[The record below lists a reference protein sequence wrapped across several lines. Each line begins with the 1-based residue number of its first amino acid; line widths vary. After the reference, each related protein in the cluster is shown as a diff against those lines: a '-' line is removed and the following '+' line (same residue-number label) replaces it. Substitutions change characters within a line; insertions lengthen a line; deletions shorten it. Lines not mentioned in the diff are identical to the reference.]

1 MELRPI
7 LRSTNF
13 GSCLQAFALYK
24 KIEMMGYQCEIIDYR
39 CPAIEARENLTVPQ
53 ISLFKP
59 KSVYHRLFLWPTLK
73 RKANNL
79 EIYLANHAK
88 ISEEYTPD
96 TITFANEN
104 YGKFLVGSDI
114 VWGRDITNN
123 DYVYFLDFVSNDH
136 KKYAFSASAGDY
148 SIRGDEEKVGEL
160 LKSFSRI
167 AVREKETIQSGG
179 IATELYRFF
188 SDKGYKLAGVSMTP
202 MHTAEFSLS
211 DSFESMP
218 AYRNSKYVYSDAGNI
233 YYEVGKNL
241 VNQRGV
247 LFIGLPCQV
256 AALKKYLFVKK
267 ISLELL
273 FTVDIVC
280 HGTTPEQFLGEHIE
294 HIEKKKKKKAIH
306 VEFRDPEEKT
316 SSFTFSLKDAEHTF
330 YKRRV
335 KANDVYQI
343 GYHAGI
349 TYRDNCYS
357 CQFATR
363 KRQGDITLAD
373 FSYVGSYEFCSYSNE
388 NVSCVLINSK
398 KGESLFSELCS
409 TDRIFYEKRPI
420 EEEVTTEKQLNY
432 PTRVPRE
439 REKFLKEIKSNNG
452 FEKAMKYAARKIMIV
467 NTVKNITHI
476 EKIKQ
481 IMSEK
486 LPPNVKN
493 GIKKVLKR

>member
-1 MELRPI
+1 MMKHDTAMGVCDADKCSACGVCINICPKGCISYLKKETGTKVAVI
-7 LRSTNF
+7 NKN
-13 GSCLQAFALYK
+13 SCVNCHLCK
-24 KIEMMGYQCEIIDYR
+24 KV
-39 CPAIEARENLTVPQ
+39 CPQLDTVEG
-53 ISLFKP
+53 
-59 KSVYHRLFLWPTLK
+59 
-73 RKANNL
+73 L
-79 EIYLANHAK
+79 ESFVCYAAW
-88 ISEEYTPD
+88 SFDD
-96 TITFANEN
+96 TI
-104 YGKFLVGSDI
+104 
-114 VWGRDITNN
+114 RTN
-123 DYVYFLDFVSNDH
+123 
-136 KKYAFSASAGDY
+136 SA
-148 SIRGDEEKVGEL
+148 
-160 LKSFSRI
+160 
-167 AVREKETIQSGG
+167 SGG

-388 NVSCVLINSK
+388 KVSCVLINSK

>member
-1 MELRPI
+1 MMKHDTAMGVCDADKCSACGVCINICPKGCISYLKKETGTKVAVI
-7 LRSTNF
+7 NKN
-13 GSCLQAFALYK
+13 SCVNCHLCK
-24 KIEMMGYQCEIIDYR
+24 KVYPQLD
-39 CPAIEARENLTVPQ
+39 TVEG
-53 ISLFKP
+53 
-59 KSVYHRLFLWPTLK
+59 
-73 RKANNL
+73 L
-79 EIYLANHAK
+79 ESFVCYAAW
-88 ISEEYTPD
+88 SFDD
-96 TITFANEN
+96 TI
-104 YGKFLVGSDI
+104 
-114 VWGRDITNN
+114 RTN
-123 DYVYFLDFVSNDH
+123 
-136 KKYAFSASAGDY
+136 SA
-148 SIRGDEEKVGEL
+148 
-160 LKSFSRI
+160 
-167 AVREKETIQSGG
+167 SGG

-452 FEKAMKYAARKIMIV
+452 FEKAMKYAARRIMIV

>member
-1 MELRPI
+1 MMKHDTAMGVCDADKCSACGVCINICPKGCISYLKKETGTKVAVI
-7 LRSTNF
+7 NKN
-13 GSCLQAFALYK
+13 SCVNCHLCK
-24 KIEMMGYQCEIIDYR
+24 KV
-39 CPAIEARENLTVPQ
+39 CPQLDTVEG
-53 ISLFKP
+53 
-59 KSVYHRLFLWPTLK
+59 
-73 RKANNL
+73 L
-79 EIYLANHAK
+79 ESFVCYAAW
-88 ISEEYTPD
+88 SFDD
-96 TITFANEN
+96 TI
-104 YGKFLVGSDI
+104 
-114 VWGRDITNN
+114 RTN
-123 DYVYFLDFVSNDH
+123 
-136 KKYAFSASAGDY
+136 SA
-148 SIRGDEEKVGEL
+148 
-160 LKSFSRI
+160 
-167 AVREKETIQSGG
+167 SGG

-409 TDRIFYEKRPI
+409 TDRIFYEKRTI

>member
-1 MELRPI
+1 MMKHDTAMGVCDADKCSACGVCINICPKGCISYLKKETGTKVAVI
-7 LRSTNF
+7 NKN
-13 GSCLQAFALYK
+13 SCVNCHLCK
-24 KIEMMGYQCEIIDYR
+24 KV
-39 CPAIEARENLTVPQ
+39 CPQLDTVEG
-53 ISLFKP
+53 
-59 KSVYHRLFLWPTLK
+59 
-73 RKANNL
+73 L
-79 EIYLANHAK
+79 ESFVCYAAW
-88 ISEEYTPD
+88 SFDD
-96 TITFANEN
+96 TI
-104 YGKFLVGSDI
+104 
-114 VWGRDITNN
+114 RTN
-123 DYVYFLDFVSNDH
+123 
-136 KKYAFSASAGDY
+136 SA
-148 SIRGDEEKVGEL
+148 
-160 LKSFSRI
+160 
-167 AVREKETIQSGG
+167 SGG

-481 IMSEK
+481 IMYEK

>member
-1 MELRPI
+1 MMKHDTAMGVCDADKCSACGVCINICPKGCISYLKKETGTKVAVI
-7 LRSTNF
+7 NKN
-13 GSCLQAFALYK
+13 SCVNCHLCK
-24 KIEMMGYQCEIIDYR
+24 KV
-39 CPAIEARENLTVPQ
+39 CPQLDTVEG
-53 ISLFKP
+53 
-59 KSVYHRLFLWPTLK
+59 
-73 RKANNL
+73 L
-79 EIYLANHAK
+79 ESFVCYAAW
-88 ISEEYTPD
+88 SFDD
-96 TITFANEN
+96 TI
-104 YGKFLVGSDI
+104 
-114 VWGRDITNN
+114 RTN
-123 DYVYFLDFVSNDH
+123 
-136 KKYAFSASAGDY
+136 SA
-148 SIRGDEEKVGEL
+148 
-160 LKSFSRI
+160 
-167 AVREKETIQSGG
+167 SGG

-349 TYRDNCYS
+349 TYRDNFYS

-452 FEKAMKYAARKIMIV
+452 FEKAMKYAARRIMIV

>member
-1 MELRPI
+1 MMKHDTAMGVCDADKCSACGVCINICPKGCISYLKKETGTKVAVI
-7 LRSTNF
+7 NKN
-13 GSCLQAFALYK
+13 SCVNCHLCK
-24 KIEMMGYQCEIIDYR
+24 KV
-39 CPAIEARENLTVPQ
+39 CPQLDTVEG
-53 ISLFKP
+53 
-59 KSVYHRLFLWPTLK
+59 
-73 RKANNL
+73 L
-79 EIYLANHAK
+79 ESFVCYAAW
-88 ISEEYTPD
+88 SFDD
-96 TITFANEN
+96 TI
-104 YGKFLVGSDI
+104 
-114 VWGRDITNN
+114 RTN
-123 DYVYFLDFVSNDH
+123 
-136 KKYAFSASAGDY
+136 SA
-148 SIRGDEEKVGEL
+148 
-160 LKSFSRI
+160 
-167 AVREKETIQSGG
+167 SGG

-211 DSFESMP
+211 DSLESMP

>member
-1 MELRPI
+1 MMKHDTAMGVCDADKCSACGVCINICPKGCISYLKKETGTKVAVI
-7 LRSTNF
+7 NKN
-13 GSCLQAFALYK
+13 SCVNCHLCK
-24 KIEMMGYQCEIIDYR
+24 KV
-39 CPAIEARENLTVPQ
+39 CPQLDTVEG
-53 ISLFKP
+53 
-59 KSVYHRLFLWPTLK
+59 
-73 RKANNL
+73 L
-79 EIYLANHAK
+79 ESFVCYAAW
-88 ISEEYTPD
+88 SFDD
-96 TITFANEN
+96 TI
-104 YGKFLVGSDI
+104 
-114 VWGRDITNN
+114 RTN
-123 DYVYFLDFVSNDH
+123 
-136 KKYAFSASAGDY
+136 SA
-148 SIRGDEEKVGEL
+148 
-160 LKSFSRI
+160 
-167 AVREKETIQSGG
+167 SGG

-486 LPPNVKN
+486 LPPNVK
-493 GIKKVLKR
+493 KVLKR

>member
-1 MELRPI
+1 MMKHDTAMGVCDADKCSACGVCINICPKGCISYLKKETGTKVAVI
-7 LRSTNF
+7 NKN
-13 GSCLQAFALYK
+13 SCVNCHLCK
-24 KIEMMGYQCEIIDYR
+24 KV
-39 CPAIEARENLTVPQ
+39 CPQLDTVEG
-53 ISLFKP
+53 
-59 KSVYHRLFLWPTLK
+59 
-73 RKANNL
+73 L
-79 EIYLANHAK
+79 ESFVCYAAW
-88 ISEEYTPD
+88 SFDD
-96 TITFANEN
+96 TI
-104 YGKFLVGSDI
+104 
-114 VWGRDITNN
+114 RTN
-123 DYVYFLDFVSNDH
+123 
-136 KKYAFSASAGDY
+136 SA
-148 SIRGDEEKVGEL
+148 
-160 LKSFSRI
+160 
-167 AVREKETIQSGG
+167 SGG

-233 YYEVGKNL
+233 YYEVGTYL

>member
-1 MELRPI
+1 MMKHDTAMGVCDADKCSACGVCINICPKGCISYLKKETGTKVAVI
-7 LRSTNF
+7 NKN
-13 GSCLQAFALYK
+13 SCVNCHLCK
-24 KIEMMGYQCEIIDYR
+24 KV
-39 CPAIEARENLTVPQ
+39 CPQLDTVEG
-53 ISLFKP
+53 
-59 KSVYHRLFLWPTLK
+59 
-73 RKANNL
+73 L
-79 EIYLANHAK
+79 ESFVCYAAW
-88 ISEEYTPD
+88 SFDD
-96 TITFANEN
+96 TI
-104 YGKFLVGSDI
+104 
-114 VWGRDITNN
+114 RTN
-123 DYVYFLDFVSNDH
+123 
-136 KKYAFSASAGDY
+136 SA
-148 SIRGDEEKVGEL
+148 
-160 LKSFSRI
+160 
-167 AVREKETIQSGG
+167 SGG

-316 SSFTFSLKDAEHTF
+316 SSFTFSLKDAEHIF

>member
-1 MELRPI
+1 MMKHDTAMGVCDADKCSACGVCINICPKGCISYLKKETGTKVAVI
-7 LRSTNF
+7 NKN
-13 GSCLQAFALYK
+13 SCVNCHLCK
-24 KIEMMGYQCEIIDYR
+24 KV
-39 CPAIEARENLTVPQ
+39 CPQLDTVEG
-53 ISLFKP
+53 
-59 KSVYHRLFLWPTLK
+59 
-73 RKANNL
+73 L
-79 EIYLANHAK
+79 ESFVCYAAW
-88 ISEEYTPD
+88 SFDD
-96 TITFANEN
+96 TI
-104 YGKFLVGSDI
+104 
-114 VWGRDITNN
+114 RTN
-123 DYVYFLDFVSNDH
+123 
-136 KKYAFSASAGDY
+136 SA
-148 SIRGDEEKVGEL
+148 
-160 LKSFSRI
+160 
-167 AVREKETIQSGG
+167 SGG

-409 TDRIFYEKRPI
+409 TDRIFYEKRSI

>member
-1 MELRPI
+1 MMKHDTAMGVCDADKCSACGVCINICPKGCISYLKKETGTKVAVI
-7 LRSTNF
+7 NKN
-13 GSCLQAFALYK
+13 SCVNCHLCK
-24 KIEMMGYQCEIIDYR
+24 KV
-39 CPAIEARENLTVPQ
+39 CPQLDTVEG
-53 ISLFKP
+53 
-59 KSVYHRLFLWPTLK
+59 
-73 RKANNL
+73 L
-79 EIYLANHAK
+79 ESFVCYAAW
-88 ISEEYTPD
+88 SFDD
-96 TITFANEN
+96 TI
-104 YGKFLVGSDI
+104 
-114 VWGRDITNN
+114 RTN
-123 DYVYFLDFVSNDH
+123 
-136 KKYAFSASAGDY
+136 SA
-148 SIRGDEEKVGEL
+148 
-160 LKSFSRI
+160 
-167 AVREKETIQSGG
+167 SGG

-335 KANDVYQI
+335 KANDIQGQLLFVSI
-343 GYHAGI
+343 CDKK
-349 TYRDNCYS
+349 T
-357 CQFATR
+357 TR
-363 KRQGDITLAD
+363 
-373 FSYVGSYEFCSYSNE
+373 
-388 NVSCVLINSK
+388 
-398 KGESLFSELCS
+398 
-409 TDRIFYEKRPI
+409 
-420 EEEVTTEKQLNY
+420 
-432 PTRVPRE
+432 
-439 REKFLKEIKSNNG
+439 
-452 FEKAMKYAARKIMIV
+452 
-467 NTVKNITHI
+467 
-476 EKIKQ
+476 
-481 IMSEK
+481 
-486 LPPNVKN
+486 
-493 GIKKVLKR
+493 

>member
-1 MELRPI
+1 MMKHDTAMGVCDADKCSACGVCINICPKGCISYLKKETGTKVAVI
-7 LRSTNF
+7 NKN
-13 GSCLQAFALYK
+13 SCVNCHLCK
-24 KIEMMGYQCEIIDYR
+24 KV
-39 CPAIEARENLTVPQ
+39 CPQLDTVEG
-53 ISLFKP
+53 
-59 KSVYHRLFLWPTLK
+59 
-73 RKANNL
+73 L
-79 EIYLANHAK
+79 ESFVCYAAW
-88 ISEEYTPD
+88 SFDD
-96 TITFANEN
+96 TI
-104 YGKFLVGSDI
+104 
-114 VWGRDITNN
+114 RTN
-123 DYVYFLDFVSNDH
+123 
-136 KKYAFSASAGDY
+136 SA
-148 SIRGDEEKVGEL
+148 
-160 LKSFSRI
+160 
-167 AVREKETIQSGG
+167 SGG

-349 TYRDNCYS
+349 TNRDNCYS

>member
-1 MELRPI
+1 MKHDTAMGVCDADKCSACGVCINICPKGCISYLKKETGTKVAVI
-7 LRSTNF
+7 NKN
-13 GSCLQAFALYK
+13 SCVNCHLCK
-24 KIEMMGYQCEIIDYR
+24 KV
-39 CPAIEARENLTVPQ
+39 CPQLDTVEGFE
-53 ISLFKP
+53 SFVCYAAC
-59 KSVYHRLFLWPTLK
+59 SFD
-73 RKANNL
+73 
-79 EIYLANHAK
+79 
-88 ISEEYTPD
+88 D
-96 TITFANEN
+96 TI
-104 YGKFLVGSDI
+104 
-114 VWGRDITNN
+114 RTN
-123 DYVYFLDFVSNDH
+123 
-136 KKYAFSASAGDY
+136 SA
-148 SIRGDEEKVGEL
+148 
-160 LKSFSRI
+160 
-167 AVREKETIQSGG
+167 SGG

>member
-1 MELRPI
+1 MMKHDTAMGVCDADKCSACGVCINICPKGCISYLKKETGTKVAVI
-7 LRSTNF
+7 NKN
-13 GSCLQAFALYK
+13 SCVNCHLCK
-24 KIEMMGYQCEIIDYR
+24 KV
-39 CPAIEARENLTVPQ
+39 CPQLDTVEG
-53 ISLFKP
+53 
-59 KSVYHRLFLWPTLK
+59 
-73 RKANNL
+73 L
-79 EIYLANHAK
+79 ESFVCYAAW
-88 ISEEYTPD
+88 SFDD
-96 TITFANEN
+96 TI
-104 YGKFLVGSDI
+104 
-114 VWGRDITNN
+114 RTN
-123 DYVYFLDFVSNDH
+123 
-136 KKYAFSASAGDY
+136 SA
-148 SIRGDEEKVGEL
+148 
-160 LKSFSRI
+160 
-167 AVREKETIQSGG
+167 SGG

-316 SSFTFSLKDAEHTF
+316 SSFTCSLKDAEHTF

>member
-1 MELRPI
+1 MMKHDTAMGVCDADKCSACGVCINICPKGCISYLKKETGTKVAVI
-7 LRSTNF
+7 NKN
-13 GSCLQAFALYK
+13 SCVNCHLCK
-24 KIEMMGYQCEIIDYR
+24 KV
-39 CPAIEARENLTVPQ
+39 CPQLDTVEG
-53 ISLFKP
+53 
-59 KSVYHRLFLWPTLK
+59 
-73 RKANNL
+73 L
-79 EIYLANHAK
+79 ESFVCYAAW
-88 ISEEYTPD
+88 SFDD
-96 TITFANEN
+96 TI
-104 YGKFLVGSDI
+104 
-114 VWGRDITNN
+114 RTN
-123 DYVYFLDFVSNDH
+123 
-136 KKYAFSASAGDY
+136 SA
-148 SIRGDEEKVGEL
+148 
-160 LKSFSRI
+160 
-167 AVREKETIQSGG
+167 SGG

-363 KRQGDITLAD
+363 KRQRDITLAD

>member
-1 MELRPI
+1 MMKHDTAMGVCDADKCSACGVCINICPKGCISYLKKETGTKVAVI
-7 LRSTNF
+7 NKN
-13 GSCLQAFALYK
+13 SCVNCHLCK
-24 KIEMMGYQCEIIDYR
+24 KV
-39 CPAIEARENLTVPQ
+39 CPQLDTVEG
-53 ISLFKP
+53 
-59 KSVYHRLFLWPTLK
+59 
-73 RKANNL
+73 L
-79 EIYLANHAK
+79 ESFVCYAAW
-88 ISEEYTPD
+88 SFDD
-96 TITFANEN
+96 TI
-104 YGKFLVGSDI
+104 
-114 VWGRDITNN
+114 RTN
-123 DYVYFLDFVSNDH
+123 
-136 KKYAFSASAGDY
+136 SA
-148 SIRGDEEKVGEL
+148 
-160 LKSFSRI
+160 
-167 AVREKETIQSGG
+167 SGG

-294 HIEKKKKKKAIH
+294 HIEKKKKKKTIH

-452 FEKAMKYAARKIMIV
+452 FEKAMKYAARRIMIV

>member
-1 MELRPI
+1 MMKHDTAMGVCDADKCSACGVCINICPKGCISYLKKETGTKVAVI
-7 LRSTNF
+7 NKN
-13 GSCLQAFALYK
+13 SCVNCHLCK
-24 KIEMMGYQCEIIDYR
+24 KV
-39 CPAIEARENLTVPQ
+39 CPQLDTVEG
-53 ISLFKP
+53 
-59 KSVYHRLFLWPTLK
+59 
-73 RKANNL
+73 L
-79 EIYLANHAK
+79 ESFVCYAAW
-88 ISEEYTPD
+88 SFDD
-96 TITFANEN
+96 TI
-104 YGKFLVGSDI
+104 
-114 VWGRDITNN
+114 RTN
-123 DYVYFLDFVSNDH
+123 
-136 KKYAFSASAGDY
+136 SA
-148 SIRGDEEKVGEL
+148 
-160 LKSFSRI
+160 
-167 AVREKETIQSGG
+167 SGG

-373 FSYVGSYEFCSYSNE
+373 FSYVESYEFCSYSNE

-452 FEKAMKYAARKIMIV
+452 FEKAMKYAARRIMIV

>member
-1 MELRPI
+1 
-7 LRSTNF
+7 
-13 GSCLQAFALYK
+13 
-24 KIEMMGYQCEIIDYR
+24 
-39 CPAIEARENLTVPQ
+39 
-53 ISLFKP
+53 
-59 KSVYHRLFLWPTLK
+59 
-73 RKANNL
+73 
-79 EIYLANHAK
+79 
-88 ISEEYTPD
+88 
-96 TITFANEN
+96 
-104 YGKFLVGSDI
+104 
-114 VWGRDITNN
+114 
-123 DYVYFLDFVSNDH
+123 
-136 KKYAFSASAGDY
+136 
-148 SIRGDEEKVGEL
+148 
-160 LKSFSRI
+160 
-167 AVREKETIQSGG
+167 
-179 IATELYRFF
+179 
-188 SDKGYKLAGVSMTP
+188 
-202 MHTAEFSLS
+202 
-211 DSFESMP
+211 MP

-452 FEKAMKYAARKIMIV
+452 FEKAMKYAARRIMIV

>member
-1 MELRPI
+1 MMKHDTAMGVCDADKCSACGVCINICPKGCISYLKKETGTKVAVI
-7 LRSTNF
+7 NKN
-13 GSCLQAFALYK
+13 SCVNCHLCK
-24 KIEMMGYQCEIIDYR
+24 KV
-39 CPAIEARENLTVPQ
+39 CPQLDTVEG
-53 ISLFKP
+53 
-59 KSVYHRLFLWPTLK
+59 
-73 RKANNL
+73 L
-79 EIYLANHAK
+79 ESAAW
-88 ISEEYTPD
+88 SFDD
-96 TITFANEN
+96 TI
-104 YGKFLVGSDI
+104 
-114 VWGRDITNN
+114 RTN
-123 DYVYFLDFVSNDH
+123 
-136 KKYAFSASAGDY
+136 SA
-148 SIRGDEEKVGEL
+148 
-160 LKSFSRI
+160 
-167 AVREKETIQSGG
+167 SGG

>member
-1 MELRPI
+1 MMKHDTAMGVCDADKCSACGVCINICPKGCISYLKKETGTKVAVI
-7 LRSTNF
+7 NKN
-13 GSCLQAFALYK
+13 SCVNCHLCK
-24 KIEMMGYQCEIIDYR
+24 KV
-39 CPAIEARENLTVPQ
+39 CPQLDTVEG
-53 ISLFKP
+53 
-59 KSVYHRLFLWPTLK
+59 
-73 RKANNL
+73 L
-79 EIYLANHAK
+79 ESFVCYAAW
-88 ISEEYTPD
+88 SFDD
-96 TITFANEN
+96 TI
-104 YGKFLVGSDI
+104 
-114 VWGRDITNN
+114 RTN
-123 DYVYFLDFVSNDH
+123 
-136 KKYAFSASAGDY
+136 SA
-148 SIRGDEEKVGEL
+148 
-160 LKSFSRI
+160 
-167 AVREKETIQSGG
+167 SGG

-398 KGESLFSELCS
+398 KGESLFQSCVLLIVFS
-409 TDRIFYEKRPI
+409 M
-420 EEEVTTEKQLNY
+420 
-432 PTRVPRE
+432 
-439 REKFLKEIKSNNG
+439 KSD
-452 FEKAMKYAARKIMIV
+452 
-467 NTVKNITHI
+467 
-476 EKIKQ
+476 Q
-481 IMSEK
+481 
-486 LPPNVKN
+486 
-493 GIKKVLKR
+493 

>member
-1 MELRPI
+1 MMKHDTAMGVCDADKCSACGVCINICPKGCISYLKKETGTKVAVI
-7 LRSTNF
+7 NKN
-13 GSCLQAFALYK
+13 SCVNCHLCK
-24 KIEMMGYQCEIIDYR
+24 KV
-39 CPAIEARENLTVPQ
+39 CPQLDTVEG
-53 ISLFKP
+53 
-59 KSVYHRLFLWPTLK
+59 
-73 RKANNL
+73 L
-79 EIYLANHAK
+79 ESFVCYAAW
-88 ISEEYTPD
+88 SFDD
-96 TITFANEN
+96 TI
-104 YGKFLVGSDI
+104 
-114 VWGRDITNN
+114 RTN
-123 DYVYFLDFVSNDH
+123 
-136 KKYAFSASAGDY
+136 SA
-148 SIRGDEEKVGEL
+148 
-160 LKSFSRI
+160 
-167 AVREKETIQSGG
+167 SGG

-273 FTVDIVC
+273 VTVDIVC

>member
-1 MELRPI
+1 MMKHDTAMGVCDADKCSACGVCINICPKGCISYLKKETGTKVAVI
-7 LRSTNF
+7 NKN
-13 GSCLQAFALYK
+13 SCVNCHLCK
-24 KIEMMGYQCEIIDYR
+24 KV
-39 CPAIEARENLTVPQ
+39 CPQLDTVEG
-53 ISLFKP
+53 
-59 KSVYHRLFLWPTLK
+59 
-73 RKANNL
+73 L
-79 EIYLANHAK
+79 ESFVCYAAW
-88 ISEEYTPD
+88 SFDD
-96 TITFANEN
+96 TI
-104 YGKFLVGSDI
+104 
-114 VWGRDITNN
+114 RTN
-123 DYVYFLDFVSNDH
+123 
-136 KKYAFSASAGDY
+136 SA
-148 SIRGDEEKVGEL
+148 
-160 LKSFSRI
+160 
-167 AVREKETIQSGG
+167 SGG

-218 AYRNSKYVYSDAGNI
+218 VYRNSKYVYSDAGNI

-388 NVSCVLINSK
+388 KVSCVLINSK

>member
-1 MELRPI
+1 MMKHDTAMGVCDADKCSACGVCINICPKGCISYLKKETGTKVAVI
-7 LRSTNF
+7 NKN
-13 GSCLQAFALYK
+13 SCVNCHLCK
-24 KIEMMGYQCEIIDYR
+24 KV
-39 CPAIEARENLTVPQ
+39 CPQLDTVEG
-53 ISLFKP
+53 
-59 KSVYHRLFLWPTLK
+59 
-73 RKANNL
+73 L
-79 EIYLANHAK
+79 ESFVCYAAW
-88 ISEEYTPD
+88 SFDD
-96 TITFANEN
+96 TI
-104 YGKFLVGSDI
+104 
-114 VWGRDITNN
+114 RTN
-123 DYVYFLDFVSNDH
+123 
-136 KKYAFSASAGDY
+136 SA
-148 SIRGDEEKVGEL
+148 
-160 LKSFSRI
+160 
-167 AVREKETIQSGG
+167 SGG

-439 REKFLKEIKSNNG
+439 REKFLKEIKSNNS

>member
-1 MELRPI
+1 MMKHDTAMGVCDADKCSACGVCINICPKGCISYLKKETGTKVAVI
-7 LRSTNF
+7 NKN
-13 GSCLQAFALYK
+13 SCVNCHLCK
-24 KIEMMGYQCEIIDYR
+24 KV
-39 CPAIEARENLTVPQ
+39 CPQLDTVEG
-53 ISLFKP
+53 
-59 KSVYHRLFLWPTLK
+59 
-73 RKANNL
+73 L
-79 EIYLANHAK
+79 ESFVCYAAW
-88 ISEEYTPD
+88 SYDD
-96 TITFANEN
+96 TI
-104 YGKFLVGSDI
+104 
-114 VWGRDITNN
+114 RTN
-123 DYVYFLDFVSNDH
+123 
-136 KKYAFSASAGDY
+136 SA
-148 SIRGDEEKVGEL
+148 
-160 LKSFSRI
+160 
-167 AVREKETIQSGG
+167 SGG

-306 VEFRDPEEKT
+306 VEFRDPKEKT

>member
-1 MELRPI
+1 MMKHDTAMGVCDADKCSACGVCINICPKGCISYLKKETGTKVAVI
-7 LRSTNF
+7 NKN
-13 GSCLQAFALYK
+13 SCVNCHLCK
-24 KIEMMGYQCEIIDYR
+24 KV
-39 CPAIEARENLTVPQ
+39 CPQLDTVEG
-53 ISLFKP
+53 
-59 KSVYHRLFLWPTLK
+59 
-73 RKANNL
+73 L
-79 EIYLANHAK
+79 ESFVCYAAW
-88 ISEEYTPD
+88 SFDD
-96 TITFANEN
+96 TI
-104 YGKFLVGSDI
+104 
-114 VWGRDITNN
+114 RTN
-123 DYVYFLDFVSNDH
+123 
-136 KKYAFSASAGDY
+136 SA
-148 SIRGDEEKVGEL
+148 
-160 LKSFSRI
+160 
-167 AVREKETIQSGG
+167 SGG

-211 DSFESMP
+211 YSFESMP

>member
-1 MELRPI
+1 MMKHDTAMGVCDADKCSACGVCINICPKGCISYLKKETGTKVAVI
-7 LRSTNF
+7 NKN
-13 GSCLQAFALYK
+13 SCVNCHLCK
-24 KIEMMGYQCEIIDYR
+24 KV
-39 CPAIEARENLTVPQ
+39 CPQLDTVEG
-53 ISLFKP
+53 
-59 KSVYHRLFLWPTLK
+59 
-73 RKANNL
+73 L
-79 EIYLANHAK
+79 ESFVCYAAW
-88 ISEEYTPD
+88 SFDD
-96 TITFANEN
+96 TI
-104 YGKFLVGSDI
+104 
-114 VWGRDITNN
+114 RTN
-123 DYVYFLDFVSNDH
+123 
-136 KKYAFSASAGDY
+136 SA
-148 SIRGDEEKVGEL
+148 
-160 LKSFSRI
+160 
-167 AVREKETIQSGG
+167 SGG

-280 HGTTPEQFLGEHIE
+280 HGTTPEQFLGE

-452 FEKAMKYAARKIMIV
+452 FEKAMKYAARRIMIV

>member
-1 MELRPI
+1 MMKHDTAMGVCDADKCSACGVCINICPKGCISYLKKETGTKVAVI
-7 LRSTNF
+7 NKN
-13 GSCLQAFALYK
+13 SCVNCHLCK
-24 KIEMMGYQCEIIDYR
+24 KV
-39 CPAIEARENLTVPQ
+39 CPQLDTVEG
-53 ISLFKP
+53 
-59 KSVYHRLFLWPTLK
+59 
-73 RKANNL
+73 L
-79 EIYLANHAK
+79 ESFVCYAAW
-88 ISEEYTPD
+88 SFDD
-96 TITFANEN
+96 TI
-104 YGKFLVGSDI
+104 
-114 VWGRDITNN
+114 RTN
-123 DYVYFLDFVSNDH
+123 
-136 KKYAFSASAGDY
+136 SA
-148 SIRGDEEKVGEL
+148 
-160 LKSFSRI
+160 
-167 AVREKETIQSGG
+167 SGG

-420 EEEVTTEKQLNY
+420 EEEVTTEKQLDY
-432 PTRVPRE
+432 LTRVPRE